1 MVKCSTCCFSIF
13 LCGCNQLKSFH
24 LTMANVRHILKYYSH
39 KQDFISFLS
48 EFSYSSCT
56 LKEYTVSE

>member
-24 LTMANVRHILKYYSH
+24 LTMANIQCFVKKQPVCKKDFLKFFHLFFYQ
-39 KQDFISFLS
+39 KF
-48 EFSYSSCT
+48 
-56 LKEYTVSE
+56 K